1 MCAVICFCTVADLD
15 FCFGAAYPD
24 SFAWCDL
31 GGSTGRG
38 RERRG
43 HMVLRLG
50 LRLSSGLLI
59 VILAETLALA
69 ASAAR
74 SSFLVFLLVIIAA
87 SVIRHQVREL
97 VQEFF
102 ACGDVQCVKDIAA
115 AWPGHAECVDESLG
129 AEIES
134 KVGDC

>member
-1 MCAVICFCTVADLD
+1 
-15 FCFGAAYPD
+15 
-24 SFAWCDL
+24 
-31 GGSTGRG
+31 
-38 RERRG
+38 
-43 HMVLRLG
+43 MVLRLG

-74 SSFLVFLLVIIAA
+74 SSFLLFLLVIIAA

-102 ACGDVQCVKDIAA
+102 VCGDVQCVKDIAA
-115 AWPGHAECVDESLG
+115 AWAGHAECVDESLG